1 MKSSNPDDYLIYLNS
16 QLVIWKE
23 SDNNIDQD
31 HFNELFEKRFNR
43 KFMVYNLTNK
53 KINFTNNQDKIVDFK
68 APEYPSYSLEFLLTF
83 SISVKNWLSLD
94 SYNILIVYDSLKN
107 VNFFNFRFRKY
118 LFSDIVLF

>member
-23 SDNNIDQD
+23 SDNNIDPD
-31 HFNELFEKRFNR
+31 HFNKLFEKRFNR
-43 KFMVYNLTNK
+43 KFMVYNLTTK
-53 KINFTNNQDKIVDFK
+53 KINFSDNQDKIVDFK

-94 SYNILIVYDSLKN
+94 SYNILIVHDSLKN
-107 VNFFNFRFRKY
+107 VNFHF
-118 LFSDIVLF
+118 